1 MNTWFPDRA
10 RCRTIL
16 IVAVA
21 SSFTLVGCATP
32 PGAPEG
38 AAEVRAKLTRLQS
51 DPNLAGRVP
60 VALEEAEAAVELAEQ
75 PLAADE
81 SLGAHRVFMA
91 DRKVEIAMAR
101 AATDYAVEQRATLSE
116 ARAKARLDARTRE
129 ADQARQRA
137 TAARSEADAA
147 RTSADAARTSAEE
160 AARMAAIDAEELRR
174 QIDVLEAE
182 ATDRGLVLTL
192 GDVLFATGRAELKP
206 GATQN
211 LDKLVAFLNQYPNRK
226 VEIEGHTDNVGS
238 EAYNQALSE
247 RRAESVKSYLARQ
260 GVSSQRLTASGM
272 GMHHPRVD
280 NTTPDGRQQNR
291 RVEIIILNPTSS
303 PAA

>member
-10 RCRTIL
+10 QCRTIL

-38 AAEVRAKLTRLQS
+38 AAEVRAKLTQLQS

-101 AATDYAVEQRATLSE
+101 AATDYAVGQRATLSE
-116 ARAKARLDARTRE
+116 ERAKARLDARTRE

-147 RTSADAARTSAEE
+147 RTSADE
-160 AARMAAIDAEELRR
+160 AARAAALDAEELRR
-174 QIDVLEAE
+174 QIEVLEAE

-211 LDKLVAFLNQYPNRK
+211 LDKLVGFLSQYPNRS

-238 EAYNQALSE
+238 EAYNQGLSE
-247 RRAESVKSYLARQ
+247 RRAESVKSYLAGQ
-260 GVSSQRLTASGM
+260 GIGSQRLTASGM